1 MTGIRDETVA
11 IDWFG
16 HDLRG
21 HASGGAPGPGD
32 EVTAS
37 VRLEKLGIHGER
49 PSTDN
54 SVRGRVVER
63 TFLGSRVTLDIFVEE
78 ARDATLRAYVDTATA
93 ENVGS
98 DTVWIGWDIDS
109 MAILRD

>member
-1 MTGIRDETVA
+1 MTDIRDKTVA

-21 HASGGAPGPGD
+21 HTSGGIPRLGD
-32 EVTAS
+32 KITAS
-37 VRLEKLGIHGER
+37 VRLEKLGIHSER

-54 SVRGRVVER
+54 SVCGHVVER
-63 TFLGSRVTLDIFVEE
+63 TFLGSRVTVDILIEE
-78 ARDATLRAYVDTATA
+78 AQDATLKAYVDTATA

-98 DTVWIGWDIDS
+98 DTVWIGWDVDS